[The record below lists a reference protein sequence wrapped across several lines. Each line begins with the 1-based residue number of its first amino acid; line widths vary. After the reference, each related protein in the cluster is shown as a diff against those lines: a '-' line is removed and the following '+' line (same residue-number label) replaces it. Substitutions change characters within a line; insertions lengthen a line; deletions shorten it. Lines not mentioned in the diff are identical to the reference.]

1 MKVLILLLTYCEFL
15 IYCLVV
21 KDSSPNIPHIKLT
34 FIPRKIKTPQIIAVS
49 TLQWWPRQDSNLRP
63 FDS

>member
-34 FIPRKIKTPQIIAVS
+34 FIPRKIKNTANYCGVYIAMVAPAGFEPA
-49 TLQWWPRQDSNLRP
+49 T
-63 FDS
+63 F